1 MEHDIYMQ
9 RLLVIKV
16 FNYFMTGWFMQDLRS
31 SFMATGGRLTT
42 KPGLFS
48 YRNTY
53 HEAVEED
60 ESETTVSAEIDAY
73 SLFYLLSCR

>member
-1 MEHDIYMQ
+1 
-9 RLLVIKV
+9 
-16 FNYFMTGWFMQDLRS
+16 MQDLRS

-60 ESETTVSAEIDAY
+60 ESETTVSAEIDEY
-73 SLFYLLSCR
+73 SLFYLLSCRWTNAMKASVSYWTSGVL